1 MNVHSR
7 APSPILTL
15 AYWNK
20 IDCSMTALTK
30 FWNSLSRILSPSDRE
45 VSGVQRFAKNPSL
58 RGSTSSKFIKW
69 IMHTRTMSRSRYWR
83 FESHLFLVDAFDMEW
98 CVVYNI
104 VALLNVY
111 ILMFFKWEGFLI
123 CMGYRI
129 RTKSITCLICVEHRT
144 KWTFNRQIISK

>member
-20 IDCSMTALTK
+20 IDCSMTELTK

-45 VSGVQRFAKNPSL
+45 VSGVQRFAKNLSL

-69 IMHTRTMSRSRYWR
+69 IMHTRTMYRSRYWH

-111 ILMFFKWEGFLI
+111 IFWCSSSG
-123 CMGYRI
+123 R
-129 RTKSITCLICVEHRT
+129 V
-144 KWTFNRQIISK
+144 FNMHGLQNQDQKYYLFNLCRA